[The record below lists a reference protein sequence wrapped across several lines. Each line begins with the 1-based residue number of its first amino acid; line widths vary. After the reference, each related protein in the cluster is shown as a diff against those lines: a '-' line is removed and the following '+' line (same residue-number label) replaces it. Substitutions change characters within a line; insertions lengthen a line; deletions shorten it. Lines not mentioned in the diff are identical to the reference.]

1 MLNIT
6 LLYILFATF
15 FISALSLVG
24 VVFLARKEQL
34 LDKILLYLIGLSTG
48 TLLGGAFIHLLPES
62 IEFIGADRALFVTL
76 VSFVAFFL
84 LEKLLH
90 WRHCHEKECPEHTF
104 GYINLAGDAVHNF
117 IDGLLIAGAFVVDPS
132 LGFITTIALVFHE
145 LPQELGDFA
154 VLVYSGIPIKRAVL
168 LNFLVALTSVL
179 GGIIGFFLTSS
190 IDWSVP
196 YLLPIAAGGFIYIST
211 SDLIP
216 ELRSDTNRKRSIVT
230 FLLFVLGLVIMYLLA

>member
-6 LLYILFATF
+6 LLYILLATF

-24 VVFLARKEQL
+24 VVFLARKEKL

-90 WRHCHEKECPEHTF
+90 WRHCHEKECPEHAF

-117 IDGLLIAGAFVVDPS
+117 IDGLLIADAFVADPS

-179 GGIIGFFLTSS
+179 GGVIGFFLTSS